1 VLALTISLAARTPS
15 GERQPPI
22 SKEELLNNTTLPTVS
37 AGDFLL
43 SFEEAGVR
51 LDRSETSPSPGSP
64 ARAQTPPPGPV
75 LGRAEALS
83 VARALR
89 PGASPGIAFV
99 GPAGSGKSTLL
110 ALLGSDPVL
119 RERFDVFVSV
129 RVASQP
135 WEDVLAQIF
144 RALHTGSEPP
154 MLPVSNEWTSELHNK
169 RVGLTLDDA
178 DAPFDLE
185 ALLRRIPQALVFATA
200 TTPLPALSTF
210 PLTPLT
216 DKDAGWLLEVAH
228 PLSWGDREA
237 ARALTAA
244 AAGNPLRVKQ
254 LAALAASKPTPELGR
269 TVTSPLA
276 LENFLRTSSARL
288 DARQRGLLDAI
299 GIFGSAAV
307 ENDDPGARKLATEG
321 LVVADTQGWRI
332 APELASRYAAPDES
346 VFRGALNSC
355 SPTLTGTIATTNDPS
370 ILQPVVAAT
379 KRAGE
384 LDRFGEVVDL
394 GKLTGNA
401 LARCGAWNQWRTM
414 LDFVSAA
421 AGRMGADSVQSWVL
435 HQSGTRFALLGQTA
449 DAQSM
454 LRAAL
459 ARRKAAK
466 DIPAAKLSEHNL
478 GIISG
483 GAGRS
488 QLVTGGVAVAAAAA
502 VLLGLGFVLRPHAPP
517 AVAERPAAVATVHV
531 ASARPAHER
540 APAPKRQVV
549 AVAPRPIQAPTARPL
564 PSAKPTARPAP
575 SARPSGAPARAAAR
589 PNNKAR
595 AQAQPRTV
603 AVAAGEQHYTKP
615 EILAFDAARTLLTA
629 GGTTH
634 LCMSVRAASR
644 VRLTA
649 TSQAQTREVAVPA
662 AVREG
667 KPACIRIA
675 PKAAT
680 RYALHASSGPNQA
693 FRILAIDVF
702 QAPEPAAGEATAAP

>member
-1 VLALTISLAARTPS
+1 MLALTISLAARTPS

-22 SKEELLNNTTLPTVS
+22 SKEELLNTTTLPTAS
-37 AGDFLL
+37 AGGFLL
-43 SFEEAGVR
+43 SFEEAGIR

-64 ARAQTPPPGPV
+64 ARGQTPPSGPI
-75 LGRAEALS
+75 LGRAAALAA
-83 VARALR
+83 ARALR

-99 GPAGSGKSTLL
+99 GPAGSGKSAFL
-110 ALLGSDPVL
+110 ALLASDPVL
-119 RERFDVFVSV
+119 RERFDVFVRV
-129 RVASQP
+129 RVTGQP

-154 MLPVSNEWTSELHNK
+154 LLPVSNEWTSELHNR
-169 RVGLTLDDA
+169 RVGLALDDA

-200 TTPLPALSTF
+200 TQPLAALSTF
-210 PLTPLT
+210 PLAPLS
-216 DKDAGWLLEVAH
+216 DKDAGWLLETAH
-228 PLSWGDREA
+228 PMSWSERDA
-237 ARALTAA
+237 ASALTAA

-254 LAALAASKPTPELGR
+254 LAALAASKPIPELGR

-276 LENFLRTSSARL
+276 LENFVRSSSARL

-299 GIFGSAAV
+299 GIFGAAAV
-307 ENDDPGARKLATEG
+307 ESDDPGARKLATEG
-321 LVVADTQGWRI
+321 MVVAGNEGWRI
-332 APELASRYAAPDES
+332 APELASRYEAPDEF

-355 SPTLTGTIATTNDPS
+355 SPTLSGTIATTNDPS
-370 ILQPVVAAT
+370 VLQPVVAAT

-384 LDRFGEVVDL
+384 LDRFGEVIDL
-394 GKLTGNA
+394 GKSTGNA
-401 LARCGAWNQWRTM
+401 LARCGAWNQWRTT

-435 HQSGTRFALLGQTA
+435 HQSGTRFACLGQTA

-459 ARRKAAK
+459 ARRRAAK
-466 DIPAAKLSEHNL
+466 DAPAAKLSEHNL
-478 GIISG
+478 GVISR

-488 QLVTGGVAVAAAAA
+488 RFVAGAAGLVAAA
-502 VLLGLGFVLRPHAPP
+502 VVILGLLFALRPHAP
-517 AVAERPAAVATVHV
+517 ATVAERAPAIATGHV
-531 ASARPAHER
+531 ASARPVHKK
-540 APAPKRQVV
+540 APPPKRQVV
-549 AVAPRPIQAPTARPL
+549 AAAPFAPTSRPL
-564 PSAKPTARPAP
+564 PSEAPTSRPSA
-575 SARPSGAPARAAAR
+575 SARPSSAPASPRAATR
-589 PNNKAR
+589 PNSKPRPEAK
-595 AQAQPRTV
+595 PRTV
-603 AVAAGEQHYTKP
+603 ALASSQQHYTKP

-634 LCMSVRAASR
+634 LCMSVRAATR

-662 AVREG
+662 SVREG

>member
-1 VLALTISLAARTPS
+1 MFALTISLAARTPS

-22 SKEELLNNTTLPTVS
+22 PKEELLINSALGTVS
-37 AGDFLL
+37 AGGFVLT
-43 SFEEAGVR
+43 FEEDGIR
-51 LDRSETSPSPGSP
+51 LDRSETTPSPGAA
-64 ARAQTPPPGPV
+64 ARGQSPPPGPI
-75 LGRAEALS
+75 LGRAAALAA
-83 VARALR
+83 ARALR
-89 PGASPGIAFV
+89 PGANPGIAFV

-110 ALLGSDPVL
+110 ALLASDPVL
-119 RERFDVFVSV
+119 RERFDVFVRV
-129 RVASQP
+129 RAAGQP

-144 RALHTGSEPP
+144 RALHAGSEPP
-154 MLPVSNEWTSELHNK
+154 LLPVSNEWTSELQNR
-169 RVGLTLDDA
+169 RVALALDDA

-200 TTPLPALSTF
+200 TKPLAALSTF
-210 PLTPLT
+210 PLGPLS
-216 DKDAGWLLEVAH
+216 DKDAGWLLDAAR
-228 PLSWGDREA
+228 PMSWSERDT

-254 LAALAASKPTPELGR
+254 LAALAASKPAPELGR
-269 TVTSPLA
+269 TVTSPAA
-276 LENFLRTSSARL
+276 LENFLRSSSQRL

-299 GIFGSAAV
+299 GIFGPAAV
-307 ENDDPGARKLATEG
+307 ESDDPGARKLATEG
-321 LVVADTQGWRI
+321 LVVSGTDGWRI
-332 APELASRYAAPDES
+332 APELASRYEAPDEF

-355 SPTLTGTIATTNDPS
+355 APTLTGTIATTNDPS
-370 ILQPVVAAT
+370 VLQPVVAAT

-384 LDRFGEVVDL
+384 LDRFGEVIDL
-394 GKLTGNA
+394 GKSTGNA
-401 LARCGAWNQWRTM
+401 FARCGAWNQWRTM
-414 LDFVSAA
+414 LDLVSAA
-421 AGRMGADSVQSWVL
+421 AGRTGVDSVQSWVL
-435 HQSGTRFALLGQTA
+435 HQSGTRLACLAQTP

-466 DIPAAKLSEHNL
+466 DAPAAKLSEHNL
-478 GIISG
+478 GVVSG
-483 GAGRS
+483 GARGRS
-488 QLVTGGVAVAAAAA
+488 GLMAGAVGLAAAAA
-502 VLLGLGFVLRPHAPP
+502 VILGVTFALRPHA
-517 AVAERPAAVATVHV
+517 AATVAERPAAIATARV
-531 ASARPAHER
+531 ASARPAHAR

-549 AVAPRPIQAPTARPL
+549 AAAPLPTPAATSRPL
-564 PSAKPTARPAP
+564 PTERPSARPAS
-575 SARPSGAPARAAAR
+575 SARPSGARRAAAR
-589 PNNKAR
+589 P
-595 AQAQPRTV
+595 RTV
-603 AVAAGEQHYTKP
+603 AIASGEQHYAKP

-634 LCMSVRAASR
+634 LCMSVRAATR

-702 QAPEPAAGEATAAP
+702 QAPEPAAEATNTP